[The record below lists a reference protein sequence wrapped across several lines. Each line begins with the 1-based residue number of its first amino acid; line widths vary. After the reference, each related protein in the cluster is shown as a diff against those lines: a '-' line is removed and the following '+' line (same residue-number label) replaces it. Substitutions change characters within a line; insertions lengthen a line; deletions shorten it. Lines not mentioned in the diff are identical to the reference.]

1 MRLSEV
7 LNESYYDPSA
17 DVLTKQKQ
25 DEIRR
30 PKLTLRM
37 LNKLKKIRAANELED
52 LKRKRLIGLMYT
64 SSE

>member
-1 MRLSEV
+1 MRLSEI
-7 LNESYYDPSA
+7 LNEGYYDPAA

-30 PKLTLRM
+30 PRLTLRM

-52 LKRKRLIGLMYT
+52 IKRKRLVSLMYT
-64 SSE
+64 SE